1 MDWVFIVFAI
11 GTAAYIVAILKEYSE
26 EVLVLDTE
34 LQHIRSQK
42 DVLEEETQTSQKER
56 EAILVQIEEIK
67 PIIQELE
74 KDVTRRLKTIQ
85 DYETEMA
92 NRGKYRL

>member
-1 MDWVFIVFAI
+1 MDWVFIVFAV
-11 GTAAYIVAILKEYSE
+11 GTAAYIIAILKEFSE

-42 DVLEEETQTSQKER
+42 GVLEEQAQTSKKER

-74 KDVTRRLKTIQ
+74 RDVAERLKTIQ
-85 DYETEMA
+85 HYEEEMA
-92 NRGKYRL
+92 KRGKYRL

>member
-42 DVLEEETQTSQKER
+42 DVLEEEAQTSQKER

-74 KDVTRRLKTIQ
+74 KDVTQRLKTIQ